1 MVFAIFAAHPGL
13 DEIKMEVNTHQTQK
27 TQPKGIDMNLTPE
40 QIAAAQKANLETLSG
55 LTNQALQSIEKLVE
69 LNMHIAKQT
78 LGDSMNSAKK
88 ALEVKDIQQL
98 LAHQAEAVQP
108 MAEKIMAYSR
118 HLYELAHE
126 TQNSFTKSAEKEFQ
140 AGQKKINSL
149 VEEWTKN
156 APAGSDA
163 AVQAMKQA
171 IASANNVFETSQKAV
186 KHAVEVAQ
194 TNLHSATDTVL
205 KAADT
210 ASKAAK
216 KK

>member
-1 MVFAIFAAHPGL
+1 
-13 DEIKMEVNTHQTQK
+13 
-27 TQPKGIDMNLTPE
+27 MNLTPE
-40 QIAAAQKANLETLSG
+40 QVAAAQKANLETLSG
-55 LTNQALQSIEKLVE
+55 LTNQALKSIEKLVE
-69 LNMHIAKQT
+69 LNMHIAKQS
-78 LGDSMNSAKK
+78 LGESMSSAKK

-126 TQNSFTKSAEKEFQ
+126 TQANFTKSAEEEFQ
-140 AGQKKINSL
+140 AGQKKINAL
-149 VEEWTKN
+149 VEDWTKN

-163 AVQAMKQA
+163 AVHAMKQA
-171 IASANNVFETSQKAV
+171 IATATNVFETSQKAV

-194 TNLHSATDTVL
+194 TNLNSVNSSFEKTS
-205 KAADT
+205 KP
-210 ASKAAK
+210 ASKTAK

>member
-1 MVFAIFAAHPGL
+1 M
-13 DEIKMEVNTHQTQK
+13 
-27 TQPKGIDMNLTPE
+27 KGIEMNLTPE

-69 LNMHIAKQT
+69 LNMHIAKQS

-88 ALEVKDIQQL
+88 ALEIKDIQQL
-98 LAHQAEAVQP
+98 LAHQAEAVKP

-126 TQNSFTKSAEKEFQ
+126 TQDSFTQSAEKEFQ
-140 AGQKKINSL
+140 AGQKKINAL

-156 APAGSDA
+156 APVGSDA

-171 IASANNVFETSQKAV
+171 IASASNVFETSQKAV

-194 TNLHSATDTVL
+194 TNINSATDTVM
-205 KAADT
+205 KTTNT
-210 ASKAAK
+210 ASKAPK
-216 KK
+216 KKTST